1 MDGLDYSTNI
11 RIEQVQ
17 LETDSGK
24 SLSGLTH
31 GESLLDYNR
40 SGVGVLEI
48 VTAPD
53 LRYHSLQYFI

>member
-1 MDGLDYSTNI
+1 MTEIDGLDYSKSV

-24 SLSGLTH
+24 SLNGLIP
-31 GESLLDYNR
+31 GETLLDFNR

-53 LRYHSLQYFI
+53 MMYYYF